1 MSGWVKLHRSML
13 EWEWYDDIN
22 VMRLFVHCLL
32 RANHKDKQWRG
43 IDIKRGQFYTSLDTL
58 SEETGLTAMQ
68 LRTCFSKL
76 KVTGEVTSSGMSRGR
91 MVTVVKYEAYQD
103 DNRLNDSLSTGLQQG
118 SNRVATTNNN
128 DKNDK
133 NQDKDIAKA
142 KRFSP
147 NVSMWEEWGWP
158 YEPDETVFNSWLSSR
173 KKIKAGISELSFKR
187 LGTEFCKASNLNDC
201 LAEMELR
208 SWKGF
213 KSDWMQNTRGNGNG
227 QNQQNSGSMSAV
239 DKVRAATGLNEQG
252 QYSDA
257 KAEFDDGSLVASYD
271 RDLRS

>member
-1 MSGWVKLHRSML
+1 MSGWIKLHRSML

-22 VMRLFVHCLL
+22 VMRLFIHCLL

-43 IDIKRGQFYTSLDTL
+43 IDINRGQFYTSLDTL

-76 KVTGEVTSSGMSRGR
+76 KVTGEVTSSGMARGR
-91 MVTVVKYEAYQD
+91 MVTVVKYEEYQD

-118 SNRVATTNNN
+118 SNRVATTNKN

-133 NQDKDIAKA
+133 NKDKDIAKA
-142 KRFSP
+142 ERFTP
-147 NVSMWEEWGWP
+147 NISMWEEWGWP
-158 YEPDETVFNSWLSSR
+158 YEPDKAVFDSWLASR
-173 KKIKAGISELSFKR
+173 RKIKAGISALSFKR

-213 KSDWMQNTRGNGNG
+213 KSDWMQNNSGVGNGR
-227 QNQQNSGSMSAV
+227 NQQNTGSMSAV
-239 DKVRAATGLNEQG
+239 DKVKQATEQWAKDRSAG
-252 QYSDA
+252 SEAGCSDDSVVA
-257 KAEFDDGSLVASYD
+257 TYDGD
-271 RDLRS
+271 IRS